1 MRAVGIVGY
10 KNSGKTTLVIA
21 LARELIK
28 RGHRVGTIKHASG
41 GLDFPGGDTAKHRE
55 VVEQVGA
62 ISPVESVV
70 FFRGA
75 RSLEEMLS
83 HLNADFVL
91 IEGFKEEKTFPKVVC
106 LSGREEDRA
115 LFDGL
120 ALCAVGSGSP
130 PGIEVPVFDPERE
143 LGAIADLVEEQA
155 FKLPNLNCGGCGVE
169 TCYNLARA
177 IVERSRSI
185 SDCVSLD
192 PGAEVRIGGVLLAI
206 SPFIARIIARTL
218 EGMLSA
224 LKGFRRGTIEIRI
237 GGAGD

>member
-21 LARELIK
+21 LARELIE
-28 RGHRVGTIKHASG
+28 RGHCVATIKHTSG
-41 GLDFPGGDTAKHRE
+41 GLDFPEGDTAKHRE

-62 ISPVESVV
+62 ISPDESAV

-75 RSLEEMLS
+75 SSLEEILS

-106 LSGREEDRA
+106 LSGRDEDRA

-120 ALCAVGSGSP
+120 AVCAVGSESSP
-130 PGIEVPVFDPERE
+130 ETAIPVFDSERD
-143 LGAIADLVEEQA
+143 LGAIADLIEEKA

-177 IVERSRSI
+177 IVKGTRSI
-185 SDCVSLD
+185 ADCVSLHS
-192 PGAEVRIGGVLLAI
+192 GAEVRIDGTLMAVK
-206 SPFIARIIARTL
+206 PFIGRIIARTM

-224 LKGFRRGTIEIRI
+224 LKGFKKGTIEIKI
-237 GGAGD
+237 G